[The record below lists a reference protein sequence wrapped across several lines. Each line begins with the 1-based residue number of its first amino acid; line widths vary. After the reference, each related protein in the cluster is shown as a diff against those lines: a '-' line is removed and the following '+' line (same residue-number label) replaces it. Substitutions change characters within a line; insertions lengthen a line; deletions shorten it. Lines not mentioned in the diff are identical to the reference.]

1 MKAQNNA
8 QNRVYYPLDDVR
20 VVNRPDVSG
29 SVKVHL
35 PYLAT
40 HVFHNQ
46 KMLAICSEYCKDK
59 TSPKGTKK
67 NALHII
73 QVLCLKKYFLDL
85 GQWFFPSSKC

>member
-29 SVKVHL
+29 CVNAGTPTSL
-35 PYLAT
+35 SYL
-40 HVFHNQ
+40 FHDQ

-59 TSPKGTKK
+59 TSPKGTEK

-73 QVLCLKKYFLDL
+73 QSLCR
-85 GQWFFPSSKC
+85 